1 MRLPGARKSELADV
15 DDRGV
20 AAAAHHW
27 HAGHALHHV
36 HQAGNWAVGL
46 DAGGATTA
54 VVVGAGDVLGE
65 GAAGRPP
72 PPLTVP
78 PQDVVVDAG
87 TAGAG
92 GGTGAG
98 AGAGVGLDAPDAA
111 DLSRSTSAFREASVC
126 FCASAEAP
134 DAAARW
140 RSPLDAEQP
149 DARTTASTRKASSI
163 FFMYA
168 LPSSRNH
175 PVTWRWR
182 DSILPFTNSL
192 EPYVPSPPR
201 NLPYG
206 PILCTATNFVGTT
219 Q

>member
-1 MRLPGARKSELADV
+1 MGLPGARKSELADV

-36 HQAGNWAVGL
+36 HQAGNRAVGL
-46 DAGGATTA
+46 DAGRATTA

-72 PPLTVP
+72 ALTVH

-140 RSPLDAEQP
+140 RSSLDAEQP

-168 LPSSRNH
+168 LPHRAI
-175 PVTWRWR
+175 TR
-182 DSILPFTNSL
+182 
-192 EPYVPSPPR
+192 
-201 NLPYG
+201 
-206 PILCTATNFVGTT
+206 
-219 Q
+219 